1 MEEDN
6 WFSAILITI
15 VIKIAWAYYQIM
27 KDISEEESLR
37 EYHTAASFSSL
48 SNENNEITTPNKNSE
63 TPKRFNGDALSNRDM
78 NIKRRLNVFTS
89 TPVVNSCTSND
100 IAENIS
106 GITDLDEQMNDLRL
120 NRSIRLLEVGNQRR
134 FQSELNEVEASIL
147 RLNLARGV
155 SPKMEMKYK
164 HLFNRS
170 VKGDKKRKNLR
181 L

>member
-15 VIKIAWAYYQIM
+15 VIKIAWAYYQTM

-37 EYHTAASFSSL
+37 EYHTAASFNSL
-48 SNENNEITTPNKNSE
+48 SNGNSEITTPNKNE
-63 TPKRFNGDALSNRDM
+63 TPKRFNGDALLSRDM

-89 TPVVNSCTSND
+89 TPVLSSCTSND

-106 GITDLDEQMNDLRL
+106 GITDLDEQMNDIRL
-120 NRSIRLLEVGNQRR
+120 NSSIRLQQIGNQGR
-134 FQSELNEVEASIL
+134 FQSELNEVESSIL
-147 RLNLARGV
+147 RLSLARGV

-170 VKGDKKRKNLR
+170 VKGDKRRKNLR

>member
-15 VIKIAWAYYQIM
+15 VIKIAWAYYQTM
-27 KDISEEESLR
+27 KDISEEESFR
-37 EYHTAASFSSL
+37 EYHTATSFSHL
-48 SNENNEITTPNKNSE
+48 NNENNTTPIRNSE
-63 TPKRFNGDALSNRDM
+63 TPKRFTGNVFIKRDL
-78 NIKRRLNVFTS
+78 NIKRKLNVFTS
-89 TPVVNSCTSND
+89 TPVLRTCSSSND

-106 GITDLDEQMNDLRL
+106 GISDLDEQMN
-120 NRSIRLLEVGNQRR
+120 GM
-134 FQSELNEVEASIL
+134 
-147 RLNLARGV
+147 RLNLNSPASSEINRRFKTELTEVESSIIRLALDRGV
-155 SPKMEMKYK
+155 SPNMELKYK